1 MNLAGGMMAGPGMGN
16 LQAQPGVGGNRAG
29 APDFNALLNTGGTTA
44 PDRAGAAS
52 GVGAARV
59 GTGMGTGMSGNGN
72 IVGDFIR
79 SVNSYETRSAQM
91 RTDFLAGGS
100 TNLHQVM
107 IAGQEAGVAF
117 SLLIEMRNKVLEA
130 YQELLRIQV

>member
-1 MNLAGGMMAGPGMGN
+1 MNMGAGMMMGPGMTAP
-16 LQAQPGVGGNRAG
+16 QMQPGAATRTG
-29 APDFNALLNTGGTTA
+29 APDFNALLNTGNSGSSTGTT
-44 PDRAGAAS
+44 
-52 GVGAARV
+52 GAARI
-59 GTGMGTGMSGNGN
+59 GGGMNSSMGGMSGNGN

-79 SVNSYETRSAQM
+79 SVNNYETRSAQM

-107 IAGQEAGVAF
+107 IAGQEASVAF